1 MNRDASVALQW
12 IYTQFR
18 ERGAEWPTFGYFERW
33 LNRFRKQDA
42 VQVINRIPAE
52 FLEPLSF
59 LDGRP
64 DPRGKLI
71 LTAQGWRRC
80 LGSDDDEQNFI
91 SAIQC
96 LARYYA
102 TYDYDL
108 PDPAASRVPISSKQL
123 ADELNLPRLT
133 DPNSLKRLLVLL
145 EVEGLVMS
153 DEHS

>member
-1 MNRDASVALQW
+1 MNRDAAVAIQW

-18 ERGAEWPTFGYFERW
+18 ERGAEWPTFVHFERW
-33 LNRFRKQDA
+33 LNRYRKQDA

-52 FLEPLSF
+52 FLEPLTF
-59 LDGRP
+59 LEDRP

-80 LGSDDDEQNFI
+80 LGCDDDEQNFI
-91 SAIQC
+91 DAIQC
-96 LARYYA
+96 LVRHD
-102 TYDYDL
+102 TNYDL
-108 PDPAASRVPISSKQL
+108 AEDPTANRVPISSKQL

-133 DPNSLKRLLVLL
+133 DPNSLKRLLALL
-145 EVEGLVMS
+145 EVEGLVTS